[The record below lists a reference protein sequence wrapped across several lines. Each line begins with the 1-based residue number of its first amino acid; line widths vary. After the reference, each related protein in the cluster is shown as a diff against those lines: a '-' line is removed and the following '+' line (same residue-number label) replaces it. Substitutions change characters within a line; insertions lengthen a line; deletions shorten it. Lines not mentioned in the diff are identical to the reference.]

1 MKTITDRKFNKKGT
15 TLTDAINAIRL
26 IALDVDGVLTDGRI
40 GYSGTG
46 DEIKFFNIKD
56 GSGITMLR
64 RAGFLIGIIS
74 GRKSKA
80 NQTRASELK
89 LDFLV
94 ENCWTK
100 WEALKTLAREHGLS
114 TDECLFVGDDMIDG
128 QTLANAGI
136 GVAVGDASPEVVPYA
151 DVQTQAFGGCGAVR
165 EVAEWL
171 LKNQNKWEMQ
181 LNHYHLPEDQLN

>member
-1 MKTITDRKFNKKGT
+1 MIKILNERKFTVKGIN
-15 TLTDAINAIRL
+15 LNAALKAIKL

-40 GYSGTG
+40 GYSGSG
-46 DEIKFFNIKD
+46 DEIKFFDVKD

-64 RAGFLIGIIS
+64 RAGLAVGIIS

-80 NQTRASELK
+80 NQTRAAELK

-100 WEALKTLAREHGLS
+100 WEALKAIAQERGIS
-114 TDECLFVGDDMIDG
+114 TDECLYIGDDMIDG

-136 GVAVGDASPEVVPYA
+136 GVAVGDASSEVTPYA
-151 DVQTQAFGGCGAVR
+151 DVQTQAFGGRGAIR
-165 EVAEWL
+165 EVSEWL
-171 LKNQNKWEMQ
+171 LKAQDKWELQ
-181 LNHYHLPEDQLN
+181 LKHYHLLEN